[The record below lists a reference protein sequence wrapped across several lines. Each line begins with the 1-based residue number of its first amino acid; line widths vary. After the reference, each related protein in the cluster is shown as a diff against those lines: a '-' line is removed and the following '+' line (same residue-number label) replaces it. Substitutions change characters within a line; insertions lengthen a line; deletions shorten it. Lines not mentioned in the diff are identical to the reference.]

1 MNDAL
6 RFKARFKASSTSSVL
21 YLCSINL
28 YNAGSSFTALS
39 SQKNLFNSTLNQTTN
54 EVVLNLG
61 GIVNQNL
68 SSISASFIDIEINF
82 GVEASAKP
90 GGSDIVTIIVELSKY
105 DEAIPSETD
114 TIQVNV
120 DYIPM
125 TAPTGVSIICIFY
138 QLI

>member
-6 RFKARFKASSTSSVL
+6 RFKAKFKASSTSSVL
-21 YLCSINL
+21 YLCSMNL

-54 EVVLNLG
+54 EVVLDLG

-82 GVEASAKP
+82 GVGASAKP
-90 GGSDIVTIIVELSKY
+90 GGSTIVTVIVELSKY
-105 DEAIPSETD
+105 DETIPSETD

-120 DYIPM
+120 DFIPI
-125 TAPTGVSIICIFY
+125 TPPNGVSIFLFY
-138 QLI
+138 IN